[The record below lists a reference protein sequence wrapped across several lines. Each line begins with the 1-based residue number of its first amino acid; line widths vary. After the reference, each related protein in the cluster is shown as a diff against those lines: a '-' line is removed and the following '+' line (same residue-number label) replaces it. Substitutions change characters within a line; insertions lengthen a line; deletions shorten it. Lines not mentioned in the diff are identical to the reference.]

1 MHSKKRRRNF
11 LLPVKINACDEP
23 RDLRAAYVHH
33 ASLYGPGR
41 EAELNTLIYR
51 LARELRCARQR
62 NCLRLRVDERGD
74 AAQLSG
80 GQGATCNLRIT
91 HGPVRA
97 RN

>member
-1 MHSKKRRRNF
+1 MHSKKKRRNF

-51 LARELRCARQR
+51 LARELR
-62 NCLRLRVDERGD
+62 
-74 AAQLSG
+74 
-80 GQGATCNLRIT
+80 
-91 HGPVRA
+91 
-97 RN
+97 

>member
-1 MHSKKRRRNF
+1 MPGPSKAWSRGRGYARKELKYAMHSKKRRRNF

-51 LARELRCARQR
+51 LARELR
-62 NCLRLRVDERGD
+62 
-74 AAQLSG
+74 
-80 GQGATCNLRIT
+80 
-91 HGPVRA
+91 
-97 RN
+97 